1 MPDFN
6 KHFTDILASLNAQQ
20 RAAVEHIDGPT
31 LVIAGPGTGK
41 THILA
46 ARIGQILTV
55 TDTQPHNILC
65 LTFTDAAV
73 QAMRERLT
81 QLIGPEAHKVFI
93 STFHSFC
100 NRVIQD
106 NLDLFGRQD
115 LTLLDDLERTQI
127 IRQLLDELPHEHA
140 LKRGRGSDVYFYEK
154 HLADLFRLMKT
165 EAWTPQY
172 VNRSADEW
180 LLNLPQNPDFQY
192 KVSKKGLFQ
201 KGDLKT
207 ENIAEEAERMEKLK
221 AAAQLYYRFEALKTA
236 ANRYD
241 FDDMVLWVID
251 AFDRFPFLLR
261 GYQEQFLYF
270 WWTNFKIQMAH
281 KTAF

>member
-6 KHFTDILASLNAQQ
+6 KNFAQTLAALNPAQ
-20 RAAVEHIDGPT
+20 RVAVEHIDGPT

-46 ARIGQILTV
+46 ARIGQILTK
-55 TDTQPHNILC
+55 TDTQPYNILC

-73 QAMRERLT
+73 QAMRERLVS
-81 QLIGPEAHKVFI
+81 LIGPDANKVQI
-93 STFHSFC
+93 NTFHSFC

-115 LTLLDDLERTQI
+115 LTQLDELERRQI

-154 HLADLFRLMKT
+154 HLADLFKLMKT

-172 VNRSADEW
+172 ISRKTDDWVAF
-180 LLNLPQNPDFQY
+180 LPQNPDFHY
-192 KVSKKGLFQ
+192 KISKKGLFS

-207 ENIAEEAERMEKLK
+207 DSIADETEKMERLK
-221 AAAQLYYRFEALKTA
+221 AGAQLYYRFEALKSA
-236 ANRYD
+236 AHRYD
-241 FDDMVLWVID
+241 FDDMVLWVIE

-270 WWTNFKIQMAH
+270 LIPPQ
-281 KTAF
+281 